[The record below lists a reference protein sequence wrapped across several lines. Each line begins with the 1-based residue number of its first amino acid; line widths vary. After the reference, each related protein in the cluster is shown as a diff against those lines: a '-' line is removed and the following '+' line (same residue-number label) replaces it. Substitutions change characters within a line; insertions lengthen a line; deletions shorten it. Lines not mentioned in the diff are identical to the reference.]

1 MWNKKLFRKAVTCW
15 SVVDELT
22 TSNLRQ
28 DSAISAAQMFDV
40 FFSTEYVLETGTSA
54 AFFVFQFILLLTS
67 SRSTPLSL
75 AACIQNSL
83 PGANI

>member
-1 MWNKKLFRKAVTCW
+1 MWNKKQFRKAVTRW
-15 SVVDELT
+15 SVADELA

-28 DSAISAAQMFDV
+28 DSAISSAHMFSV

-54 AFFVFQFILLLTS
+54 AFFVFQFILLLIS
-67 SRSTPLSL
+67 SHSTPLSL
-75 AACIQNSL
+75 AACIQNCL